1 MKTAFLLI
9 SLLLFIFHI
18 KYQLVV
24 VVQKSTGITSK
35 AHHYYG
41 CAPSSIQLP
50 IKDCISDE
58 VII

>member
-1 MKTAFLLI
+1 MITTDKVI
-9 SLLLFIFHI
+9 EIFCI
-18 KYQLVV
+18 ADDFKYQLVV